1 VNELG
6 RFLVKRTLTM
16 VVTLLVIITITFVMM
31 HAIPGGP
38 FTREKALPDA
48 VLAALNQKYHL
59 DDPLWKQYV
68 DYVKGVLSFN
78 LGPSFQ
84 RAGVTVNDLIVEGFP
99 ATLKIGL
106 TSVLVIIVV
115 GIPLGIISALKQNKW
130 QDGLVMFI
138 ATLGVTIPSFVMATG
153 IIYIFS
159 AKYNVL
165 PSNGL
170 TSWKHMIGPV
180 IALSGFSLSFVARLT
195 RSSMLEVL
203 QQDYIRTARAKGLS
217 NNKVIYKHA
226 LKNALIPVVTYLG
239 PMIASLLT
247 GSFVIEKVFA
257 IPGMGK
263 HFVESVGNRDYTVL
277 MGITIFYALF
287 LVVMV
292 LLVDILYSFI
302 DPRIKMED

>member
-1 VNELG
+1 MR

-16 VVTLLVIITITFVMM
+16 VVTLLVIITITFIMM

-38 FTREKALPDA
+38 FTREKALPEA
-48 VLAALNQKYHL
+48 VLEALNQKYHL

-68 DYVKGVLSFN
+68 DYVKGVLTFN

-84 RAGVTVNDLIVEGFP
+84 RAGVTVNQLIKEGFP

-106 TSVLVIIVV
+106 ASVLVIIVV

-170 TSWKHMIGPV
+170 TTWKHMIGPV

-292 LLVDILYSFI
+292 LLVDILYSVI

>member
-1 VNELG
+1 
-6 RFLVKRTLTM
+6 
-16 VVTLLVIITITFVMM
+16 
-31 HAIPGGP
+31 
-38 FTREKALPDA
+38 
-48 VLAALNQKYHL
+48 
-59 DDPLWKQYV
+59 
-68 DYVKGVLSFN
+68 
-78 LGPSFQ
+78 
-84 RAGVTVNDLIVEGFP
+84 
-99 ATLKIGL
+99 
-106 TSVLVIIVV
+106 
-115 GIPLGIISALKQNKW
+115 
-130 QDGLVMFI
+130 
-138 ATLGVTIPSFVMATG
+138 
-153 IIYIFS
+153 
-159 AKYNVL
+159 
-165 PSNGL
+165 
-170 TSWKHMIGPV
+170 
-180 IALSGFSLSFVARLT
+180 
-195 RSSMLEVL
+195 MLEVL

-239 PMIASLLT
+239 PMIAGLLT